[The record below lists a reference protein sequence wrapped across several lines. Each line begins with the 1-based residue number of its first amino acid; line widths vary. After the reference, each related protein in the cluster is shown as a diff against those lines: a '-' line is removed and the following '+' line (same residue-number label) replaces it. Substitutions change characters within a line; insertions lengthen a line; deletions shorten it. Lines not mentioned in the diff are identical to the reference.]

1 MAKGLASGGELPE
14 SNLPP
19 DPPPA
24 ASEFLKG
31 EEQSTTVQVLV
42 KTKALIQCLPQTG

>member
-31 EEQSTTVQVLV
+31 EEHHSPG
-42 KTKALIQCLPQTG
+42 ACED